1 MEIWEEFRKY
11 INEHAKEL
19 EDQIAAE
26 EAAMT
31 EEERAADKLRQERF
45 AKKMMELAKKK
56 LAEEEKNA
64 QQYSQFDITFN
75 ISM

>member
-56 LAEEEKNA
+56 ACGRREECPIVF
-64 QQYSQFDITFN
+64 SI
-75 ISM
+75 

>member
-64 QQYSQFDITFN
+64 Q
-75 ISM
+75 

>member
-31 EEERAADKLRQERF
+31 EEERAADKLRQKRF
-45 AKKMMELAKKK
+45 AEKMMGLAKQK
-56 LAEEEKNA
+56 LMEEGTNT
-64 QQYSQFDITFN
+64 Q
-75 ISM
+75 